1 MKRRLLGAFG
11 LLFVTACGDSM
22 PAPSTTPTVD
32 VSGNWSGTICS
43 TSGGTGVS
51 CAVAFQLSQVGN
63 AVRGTFAQPAG
74 SGSGTV
80 TGSVLGS
87 QLTLEHFPYTTLM
100 FIPTIARVSAIV
112 VGSLMTGA
120 IEFNAVAVQPDLNP
134 KPTTLIGTRS

>member
-1 MKRRLLGAFG
+1 
-11 LLFVTACGDSM
+11 
-22 PAPSTTPTVD
+22 
-32 VSGNWSGTICS
+32 
-43 TSGGTGVS
+43 
-51 CAVAFQLSQVGN
+51 
-63 AVRGTFAQPAG
+63 
-74 SGSGTV
+74 
-80 TGSVLGS
+80 LGS